1 MKSYKYLG
9 TVINDKLKWD
19 DNCRELYKKGQQR
32 LYFLRKLNSFHVDRT
47 IMHLFYKSVI
57 ESIIVNDC
65 VVWYTACRKVDLSML
80 KRIVKQAEKIV
91 GKNLDLEDICKNRV
105 LDKAKSIYRNSRHPL
120 NNNYVALRSGNR
132 LRSLR
137 SRTSRFLN
145 SFVPSSIRLMNE
157 EGLI

>member
-1 MKSYKYLG
+1 MTLG
-9 TVINDKLKWD
+9 TMTRLFFLKVS
-19 DNCRELYKKGQQR
+19 RHHY
-32 LYFLRKLNSFHVDRT
+32 
-47 IMHLFYKSVI
+47 
-57 ESIIVNDC
+57 
-65 VVWYTACRKVDLSML
+65 L

-91 GKNLDLEDICKNRV
+91 GRNLDFEDICRNRV
-105 LDKAKSIYRNSRHPL
+105 LDKAKSIYHNSRHPL
-120 NNNYVALRSGNR
+120 NNNHVALRSGNR